1 MNQLWQMWSGA
12 LDDSTVNNIITE
24 SEYYEPQ
31 PAVVGDTDGALQES
45 YRRSEVR
52 WVDRTDPNSKFI
64 ADLFWYYASEAN
76 RSAFGFDITMVK
88 DIQYTIYKAENLG
101 KYDWHHDTFWAN
113 HTCYDRKISVIIQ
126 LSDSSDYVGG
136 DFEID
141 FQYQPPNKDD
151 LRKKGT
157 VLVIPSFLPH
167 RVTEVTDGTRKSII
181 AWIEGP
187 KFR

>member
-1 MNQLWQMWSGA
+1 MNQLWQMWSGV

-31 PAVVGDTDGALQES
+31 PAVVGDTSSTLDEE
-45 YRRSEVR
+45 YRRSEIR
-52 WVDRTDPNSKFI
+52 WIDRTDANSKFI
-64 ADLFWYYASEAN
+64 ADIFWYYAQEAN
-76 RSAFGFDITMVK
+76 RTAFGFDISMVR
-88 DIQYTIYKAENLG
+88 DIQYTIYTAENLG

-113 HTCYDRKISVIIQ
+113 NSCYDRKISVIIQ
-126 LSDSSDYVGG
+126 LTDPLEYTGG

-141 FQYQPPNKDD
+141 RQYQQPDNTL

-167 RVTEVTDGTRKSII
+167 RVTEVTAGVRRSII